1 MNFYYRMTEKHSKLR
16 KYILATVAYYDGF
29 SYPLTAFEVW
39 RYLIRTDYSSD
50 SERVEIELADT
61 ISALQSDVFSK
72 FLENFSGF
80 YFLKGRREI
89 VDFRIKNQKISAGK
103 LRRLR
108 RVVFWLRFIPF
119 VRMVGATGGL
129 AMKNAHWKS
138 DWDLL
143 IVTAAGHIWT
153 GRTLVT
159 LFSQII
165 GKRRYDQKIVNR
177 LCLNYFLTEQSL
189 EVITKDLF
197 SANEYMFMIPLF
209 GGDVYHRFQI
219 KNQWIKNIKP
229 TYNLQE
235 LPHLKIITDNIFSKT
250 FRNIGEFV
258 LGGVWL
264 EKGLRNIEK
273 RKILE
278 NPKTHQEG
286 SLVYA
291 ENDALV
297 FLPVPHGP
305 VIFERFKEKIEDF
318 GLSS

>member
-1 MNFYYRMTEKHSKLR
+1 MTEKHSKLR
-16 KYILATVAYYDGF
+16 KYLLATVAYYDGF

>member
-1 MNFYYRMTEKHSKLR
+1 MTEKHSKLH

-61 ISALQSDVFSK
+61 ISALQSDAFSK

-89 VDFRIKNQKISAGK
+89 VDFRIKNQKISASK

-305 VIFERFKEKIEDF
+305 VIFEKFKEKIEDF

>member
-1 MNFYYRMTEKHSKLR
+1 MTEKHSKLR

>member
-1 MNFYYRMTEKHSKLR
+1 M
-16 KYILATVAYYDGF
+16 
-29 SYPLTAFEVW
+29 
-39 RYLIRTDYSSD
+39 
-50 SERVEIELADT
+50 
-61 ISALQSDVFSK
+61 
-72 FLENFSGF
+72 
-80 YFLKGRREI
+80 
-89 VDFRIKNQKISAGK
+89 
-103 LRRLR
+103 
-108 RVVFWLRFIPF
+108 
-119 VRMVGATGGL
+119 
-129 AMKNAHWKS
+129 
-138 DWDLL
+138 
-143 IVTAAGHIWT
+143 
-153 GRTLVT
+153 
-159 LFSQII
+159 
-165 GKRRYDQKIVNR
+165 
-177 LCLNYFLTEQSL
+177 TEQSL

-305 VIFERFKEKIEDF
+305 VIFEKFKEKIEDF